1 MDTCAEN
8 GFYFHHAHEKRG
20 YILMILWLDSKVPN
34 RMPSYANHY
43 VGVGGIVI
51 NKAKQIMLIKERR
64 TLDNRKWKLPGGFMD
79 PNERIS

>member
-1 MDTCAEN
+1 
-8 GFYFHHAHEKRG
+8 
-20 YILMILWLDSKVPN
+20 MILWLDSKVPN

-64 TLDNRKWKLPGGFMD
+64 TLDNRKWKLTGGFMD